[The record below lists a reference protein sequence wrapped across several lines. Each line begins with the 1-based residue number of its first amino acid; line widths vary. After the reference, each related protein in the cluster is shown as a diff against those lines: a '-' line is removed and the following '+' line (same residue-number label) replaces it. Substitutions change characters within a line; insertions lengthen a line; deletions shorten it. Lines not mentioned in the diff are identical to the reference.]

1 MKNYIQKYWKTIPT
15 QFLKISRVLP
25 PRRILRKPGF
35 IYISSDSAMICPE
48 FGRILFII
56 SIGTW
61 IYKNIEKNIPTQFL
75 KISRVLPPR
84 RILRKPGFIYISSDS
99 AMICPE
105 FGRILFI
112 ISIGTLIPTKILK
125 NYIQKY
131 FLKTIPTQFLK
142 ISRVLPPRRILRKPG
157 FIYISSDSAMICPE
171 FGRILFIISI
181 GTWIY

>member
-61 IYKNIEKNIPTQFL
+61 IYKNIEKLYTKILKNYPTQFL

-112 ISIGTLIPTKILK
+112 ISIGTLIHKNIEKLYTKILK
-125 NYIQKY
+125 NY
-131 FLKTIPTQFLK
+131 P
-142 ISRVLPPRRILRKPG
+142 
-157 FIYISSDSAMICPE
+157 DSVFENFSCTTP
-171 FGRILFIISI
+171 
-181 GTWIY
+181 

>member
-61 IYKNIEKNIPTQFL
+61 IYKNIEKLYIPTQFL

-112 ISIGTLIPTKILK
+112 ISIGTLIHKNIEKLYTKILK
-125 NYIQKY
+125 NY
-131 FLKTIPTQFLK
+131 P
-142 ISRVLPPRRILRKPG
+142 
-157 FIYISSDSAMICPE
+157 DSVFENFSCTTP
-171 FGRILFIISI
+171 
-181 GTWIY
+181 

>member
-61 IYKNIEKNIPTQFL
+61 IYIEKNIPTQFL

-112 ISIGTLIPTKILK
+112 ISIGTWISQKYWKYWQKIYKKYWK
-125 NYIQKY
+125 NY
-131 FLKTIPTQFLK
+131 P
-142 ISRVLPPRRILRKPG
+142 
-157 FIYISSDSAMICPE
+157 DSVFENFSCTTP
-171 FGRILFIISI
+171 
-181 GTWIY
+181 

>member
-1 MKNYIQKYWKTIPT
+1 MKNYPT

-112 ISIGTLIPTKILK
+112 ISIGTLIHKNIEKLYTKILK
-125 NYIQKY
+125 NY
-131 FLKTIPTQFLK
+131 P
-142 ISRVLPPRRILRKPG
+142 
-157 FIYISSDSAMICPE
+157 DSVFENFSCTTP
-171 FGRILFIISI
+171 
-181 GTWIY
+181 

>member
-61 IYKNIEKNIPTQFL
+61 IYKNIEKNKNIPTQFL

-112 ISIGTLIPTKILK
+112 ISIGTLI
-125 NYIQKY
+125 
-131 FLKTIPTQFLK
+131 KTIYKNIEKLSRLSFWKFLMYYPLGK
-142 ISRVLPPRRILRKPG
+142 KPG
-157 FIYISSDSAMICPE
+157 FIY
-171 FGRILFIISI
+171 
-181 GTWIY
+181 